1 MVEKFSV
8 CLSCYS
14 KYYVKNFYSDLIE
27 EYENLL
33 NKLKESDEKVR
44 SLEAE
49 LVHYKQLENSL
60 NRAIMLAE
68 ETTNNIK
75 KSAYDES
82 KVIVDDAKKNASRI
96 VNTALLRA
104 ESIEREN
111 ESLRRKVASY
121 KKRFKD
127 LLEENL
133 DELEKIDETL

>member
-1 MVEKFSV
+1 MVEKFRV
-8 CLSCYS
+8 GLSGYN
-14 KYYVKNFYSDLIE
+14 KEDVNKFVADVTA
-27 EYENLL
+27 EYESLL
-33 NKLKESDEKVR
+33 NKLKESDEKVQ

-49 LVHYKQLENSL
+49 LVHYKQLESSL

-68 ETTNNIK
+68 ETTNNIR

-82 KVIVDDAKKNASRI
+82 RVIVDDAKKNASRI
-96 VNTALLRA
+96 VNSALLRA
-104 ESIEREN
+104 ESLERDN

>member
-1 MVEKFSV
+1 MVEKFRV
-8 CLSCYS
+8 GLSGYS
-14 KYYVKNFYSDLIE
+14 KEDVNKFVSDVTE
-27 EYENLL
+27 EYERLL

-44 SLEAE
+44 QLETE
-49 LVHYKQLENSL
+49 LVHYKQLEGSL
-60 NRAIMLAE
+60 NRAIVLAE

-133 DELEKIDETL
+133 DELDKIDETL

>member
-1 MVEKFSV
+1 MVEKFRV
-8 CLSCYS
+8 GLSGYS
-14 KYYVKNFYSDLIE
+14 KDDVNKFVSDVTE

-111 ESLRRKVASY
+111 ESLRRKVAFY

-133 DELEKIDETL
+133 DELEKIY

>member
-1 MVEKFSV
+1 MVEKFRV
-8 CLSCYS
+8 GLSGYN
-14 KYYVKNFYSDLIE
+14 KEDVNKFVADVTA
-27 EYENLL
+27 EYESLL
-33 NKLKESDEKVR
+33 NKLKESDEKVQ

-49 LVHYKQLENSL
+49 LVHYKQLESSL

-68 ETTNNIK
+68 ETTNNIR

-82 KVIVDDAKKNASRI
+82 RVIVDDAKKNASRI
-96 VNTALLRA
+96 VNSALLRA
-104 ESIEREN
+104 ESLERDN

-133 DELEKIDETL
+133 DELDKIDETL

>member
-1 MVEKFSV
+1 MVEKFRV
-8 CLSCYS
+8 GLSGYS
-14 KYYVKNFYSDLIE
+14 KEDVNKFVSDVTE
-27 EYENLL
+27 EYERLL

-44 SLEAE
+44 QLETE
-49 LVHYKQLENSL
+49 LVHYKQLEGSL
-60 NRAIMLAE
+60 NRAIVLAE

-111 ESLRRKVASY
+111 ESLRRKVVSY

>member
-1 MVEKFSV
+1 MVEKFRV
-8 CLSCYS
+8 GLSGYS
-14 KYYVKNFYSDLIE
+14 KEDVNKFVSDVTE
-27 EYENLL
+27 EYERLL

-44 SLEAE
+44 QLETE
-49 LVHYKQLENSL
+49 LVHYKQLEGSL
-60 NRAIMLAE
+60 NRAIVLAE

>member
-1 MVEKFSV
+1 MVEKFRV
-8 CLSCYS
+8 GLSGYN
-14 KYYVKNFYSDLIE
+14 KEDVNKFVADVTA
-27 EYENLL
+27 EYESLL
-33 NKLKESDEKVR
+33 NKLKESDEKVQ

-49 LVHYKQLENSL
+49 LVHYKQLEGSL
-60 NRAIMLAE
+60 NRAIVLAE

>member
-1 MVEKFSV
+1 MVEKFRV
-8 CLSCYS
+8 GLSGYS
-14 KYYVKNFYSDLIE
+14 KDDVNKFVSDVTE

-111 ESLRRKVASY
+111 ESLRRKVSSY

>member
-1 MVEKFSV
+1 
-8 CLSCYS
+8 
-14 KYYVKNFYSDLIE
+14 
-27 EYENLL
+27 
-33 NKLKESDEKVR
+33 
-44 SLEAE
+44 
-49 LVHYKQLENSL
+49 
-60 NRAIMLAE
+60 MLAE

>member
-1 MVEKFSV
+1 MVEKFRV
-8 CLSCYS
+8 GLSGYN
-14 KYYVKNFYSDLIE
+14 KEDVNKFVADVTA
-27 EYENLL
+27 EYESLL
-33 NKLKESDEKVR
+33 NKLKESDEKVQ

-60 NRAIMLAE
+60 KRAIMLAE

-104 ESIEREN
+104 ESIERDN

-133 DELEKIDETL
+133 DELDKIDDTL

>member
-1 MVEKFSV
+1 MVEKFRV
-8 CLSCYS
+8 GLSGYS
-14 KYYVKNFYSDLIE
+14 KDDVNKFVSDVTE